1 MVEKKKLFLVDG
13 SSYIYRAFFALPHL
27 STSDGIP
34 TNAVY
39 VFTAMLQRLVNDYKP
54 SLIAIV
60 LDAPGPTFRHEVY
73 QSYKANRPKMP
84 DSLAAQIPYIKEVIQ
99 AFNIPVVEKEG
110 FEADDII
117 ATLAKQAEADGAEVT
132 IITGDKDL
140 LQLVTGHITLFD
152 TMKDTATDVD
162 AVKKKIGVTPE
173 QAIEVFGLTGDKI
186 DNVPGVP
193 GIGDKTAIEL
203 IQQFGSIEAIYQN
216 LDAIP
221 KKKVREALSNHREQ
235 AFLSRQLVTVDTSV
249 PIDSKW
255 NELQIGEP
263 DLEALRQLYKR
274 FEFTRFLKNLPREQA
289 KNKNYQLISNLD
301 EARTLLSRLRE
312 QGIFALDLETT
323 SEDPMRAEI
332 VGVSFACKEHE
343 AFYIP
348 VAHRNVEQQVEKEL
362 LLRELKSL
370 LEDER
375 IKKIGQNLKYEFIIF
390 KRHGITLRGIYC
402 DTMIASYLLN
412 PSKHN
417 HNLDDIAMDYLDYRT
432 TSFKEV
438 TGSGKTAVPFDQVA
452 IETAKNYACEDS
464 DITYIL
470 SGLLLPRLKEDGFQE
485 LFTEVELPL
494 LKVLAYMEMAGV
506 KINEGLLKKL
516 SEEYAI
522 TLDAITKKIYELAGD
537 EFNINSPQQ
546 MGKILFE
553 KLKLPGAKKT
563 KTGYSTDI
571 SVLTN
576 LARVHPLPAEILSF
590 RTLSKLKS
598 TYIDS
603 MPDLVNPQT
612 GRIHT
617 SYNQTVTATG
627 RLSSSKPNLQNI
639 PIRTVE
645 GKRIRAAFITEP
657 GWKML
662 SADYSQIELRIL
674 AHLSQD
680 QTLLDAFVHD
690 EDIHTRTAA
699 EIWGVK
705 PQEVTAQMRREA
717 KVINFGI
724 VYGMSAFGLSQQLEI
739 EPRLAQAYIDDYFRK
754 YKGVQRYSDEVIKD
768 AQEKGY
774 AITLLNRR
782 RYLPEIKSGNVTA
795 RKFAER
801 TAINTPIQGTAAD
814 LIKVAMIRIFD
825 KMRQEKFAGRMI
837 LQVHDEL
844 IFEAPEPEIEP
855 LSRLVKVEM
864 EGVIQMSVPLKVDMS
879 WGNNWSEVL

>member
-263 DLEALRQLYKR
+263 DIEALRQIYKR
-274 FEFTRFLKNLPREQA
+274 FEFTRFLKNLPRGQA
-289 KNKNYQLISNLD
+289 KNKNYQLISNLE
-301 EARTLLSRLRE
+301 EARTLLTRLRE

-362 LLRELKSL
+362 LLQELKSL

-438 TGSGKTAVPFDQVA
+438 TGSGKSAVTFDAVP
-452 IETAKNYACEDS
+452 IEPAKDYACEDS

-657 GWKML
+657 GWKLL

-814 LIKVAMIRIFD
+814 LIKVAMIRIFN

>member
-263 DLEALRQLYKR
+263 DIEALRQIYKR
-274 FEFTRFLKNLPREQA
+274 FEFTRFLKNLPRGQA
-289 KNKNYQLISNLD
+289 KNKNYQLISNLE
-301 EARTLLSRLRE
+301 EARTLLARLRE

>member
-1 MVEKKKLFLVDG
+1 MVEKKRLFLVDG

-27 STSDGIP
+27 STSDGMP
-34 TNAVY
+34 TNALY
-39 VFTAMLQRLVNDYKP
+39 GFTAMLNRLLQDYRP
-54 SLIAIV
+54 AYMAIV

-73 QSYKANRPKMP
+73 QSYKANRPQMP
-84 DSLAAQIPYIKEVIQ
+84 ESLAAQIPYIKEIIR

-110 FEADDII
+110 YEADDII

-140 LQLVTGHITLFD
+140 FQLVSSNITLFD
-152 TMKDTATDVD
+152 TMKDTGTDVA
-162 AVKKKIGVTPE
+162 AVRKKIGVNPE
-173 QAIEVFGLTGDKI
+173 QATEVFGLTGDTV

-193 GIGDKTAIEL
+193 GIGEKTAIQL
-203 IQQFGSIEAIYQN
+203 IQQFGSIDVLYQN

-221 KKKVREALSNHREQ
+221 KKKVRDALRNNREL
-235 AFLSRQLVTVDTSV
+235 AFLSKQLVTVDCQV
-249 PIDSKW
+249 PIDCSW
-255 NELQIGEP
+255 QALRPGEP
-263 DLEALRQLYKR
+263 NIEALRQLYKR

-289 KNKNYQLISNLD
+289 TPKHYQLINHPD
-301 EARTLLSRLRE
+301 QMRTLFSRLRE
-312 QGIFALDLETT
+312 QGVFALDLETT
-323 SEDPMRAEI
+323 SEQPMRAAI
-332 VGVSFACKEHE
+332 IGISLSCAQHE

-348 VAHRNVEQQVEKEL
+348 VGHRQVAPQIDKGL
-362 LLRELKSL
+362 LLQELKPL

-375 IKKIGQNLKYEFIIF
+375 IKKIGQNLKYEYIIF

-417 HNLDDIAMDYLDYRT
+417 HNLDDIAMDHLDYRM
-432 TSFKEV
+432 TSFKEL
-438 TGSGKTAVPFDQVA
+438 TGSGKNTITFDAVP
-452 IETAKNYACEDS
+452 IEQARDYACADA

-470 SGLLLPRLKEDGFQE
+470 SGLLLQRLAENGFQE
-485 LFTEVELPL
+485 LFTQVELPL
-494 LKVLAYMEMAGV
+494 LEVLAHMEMTGV
-506 KINEGLLKKL
+506 KINAELLRQL
-516 SEEYAI
+516 SEEYSRTLEEI
-522 TLDAITKKIYELAGD
+522 TRKIYQLAGE

-546 MGKILFE
+546 LGKILFE
-553 KLKLPGAKKT
+553 KLQLPGGKKT

-571 SVLTN
+571 SVLTT
-576 LARVHPLPAEILSF
+576 LARVHPLPAQILLF
-590 RTLSKLKS
+590 RTLAKLKS
-598 TYIDS
+598 TYIDR
-603 MPDLVNPQT
+603 MPELIHPET

-627 RLSSSKPNLQNI
+627 RLSSSEPNLQNI
-639 PIRTVE
+639 PIRTEE
-645 GKRIRAAFITEP
+645 GKRIHAAFITES

-674 AHLSQD
+674 AHLSRD
-680 QTLLDAFVHD
+680 PTLIDAFAHN

-705 PQEVTAQMRREA
+705 PEEVTPQMRREA

-754 YKGVQRYSDEVIKD
+754 YKGVQRYIDEVIKE

-774 AITLLNRR
+774 VTTLLNRR
-782 RYLPEIKSGNVTA
+782 RYLPEITSNNVAA

-814 LIKVAMIRIFD
+814 LIKVAMIRIFK
-825 KMRQEKFAGRMI
+825 KMRQQQFSGRMI

-844 IFEAPEPEIEP
+844 IFEAPEHEIP
-855 LSRLVKVEM
+855 SLMSLVKAEM
-864 EGVIQMSVPLKVDMS
+864 EGVIEIAVPLKVDMS

>member
-274 FEFTRFLKNLPREQA
+274 FEFTRFLKNLPRGQA
-289 KNKNYQLISNLD
+289 KNKNYQLISNLE
-301 EARTLLSRLRE
+301 EARTLLARLRE

-348 VAHRNVEQQVEKEL
+348 VAHQTVVQQVDKEL
-362 LLRELKSL
+362 LLQELKPL

-814 LIKVAMIRIFD
+814 LIKVAMIRIFN

>member
-814 LIKVAMIRIFD
+814 LIKVAMIRIFN

-879 WGNNWSEVL
+879 CGNNWSEVL

>member
-1 MVEKKKLFLVDG
+1 MVEKKRLFLVDG

-27 STSDGIP
+27 STSDGMP
-34 TNAVY
+34 TNALY
-39 VFTAMLQRLVNDYKP
+39 GFTAMLNRLLQDYRP
-54 SLIAIV
+54 AYMAIV

-73 QSYKANRPKMP
+73 QSYKANRPQMP
-84 DSLAAQIPYIKEVIQ
+84 ESLTAQIPYIKEIIR

-110 FEADDII
+110 YEADDII

-140 LQLVTGHITLFD
+140 FQLVSSNITLFD
-152 TMKDTATDVD
+152 TMKDTGTDVA
-162 AVKKKIGVTPE
+162 AVRKKIGVNPE
-173 QAIEVFGLTGDKI
+173 QATEVFGLTGDTV

-193 GIGDKTAIEL
+193 GIGEKTAIQL
-203 IQQFGSIEAIYQN
+203 IQQFGSIDVLYQN

-221 KKKVREALSNHREQ
+221 KKKVRDALRNNREL
-235 AFLSRQLVTVDTSV
+235 AFLSKQLVTVDCQV
-249 PIDSKW
+249 PIDCSW
-255 NELQIGEP
+255 QELRPGEP
-263 DLEALRQLYKR
+263 NIEALRQLYKR

-289 KNKNYQLISNLD
+289 TPKHYQLINHPD
-301 EARTLLSRLRE
+301 QMRTLFSRLRE
-312 QGIFALDLETT
+312 QGMFALDLETT
-323 SEDPMRAEI
+323 SEQPMRAAI
-332 VGVSFACKEHE
+332 IGISLSCAQHE

-348 VAHRNVEQQVEKEL
+348 VGHRQVAPQIDKGL
-362 LLRELKSL
+362 LLQELKPL

-375 IKKIGQNLKYEFIIF
+375 IKKIGQNLKYEYIIF

-417 HNLDDIAMDYLDYRT
+417 HNLDDIAMDHLDYRM
-432 TSFKEV
+432 TSFKEL
-438 TGSGKTAVPFDQVA
+438 TGSGKNTITFDAVP
-452 IETAKNYACEDS
+452 IEQARDYACADA

-470 SGLLLPRLKEDGFQE
+470 SGLLLQRLAENGFQE
-485 LFTEVELPL
+485 LFTQVELPL
-494 LKVLAYMEMAGV
+494 LEVLAHMEMTGV
-506 KINEGLLKKL
+506 KINAELLRQL
-516 SEEYAI
+516 SEEYSRTLEEI
-522 TLDAITKKIYELAGD
+522 TRKIYQLAGE

-546 MGKILFE
+546 LGKILFE
-553 KLKLPGAKKT
+553 KLQLPGGKKT

-571 SVLTN
+571 SVLTT
-576 LARVHPLPAEILSF
+576 LARVHPLPAQILLF
-590 RTLSKLKS
+590 RTLAKLKS
-598 TYIDS
+598 TYIDR
-603 MPDLVNPQT
+603 MPELIHPET

-627 RLSSSKPNLQNI
+627 RLSSSEPNLQNI
-639 PIRTVE
+639 PIRTEE
-645 GKRIRAAFITEP
+645 GKRIRAAFITES

-674 AHLSQD
+674 AHLSRD
-680 QTLLDAFVHD
+680 PTLIDAFSHN

-705 PQEVTAQMRREA
+705 PEEVTPQMRREA

-754 YKGVQRYSDEVIKD
+754 YKGVQRYIGEVIKE

-774 AITLLNRR
+774 VTTLLNRR
-782 RYLPEIKSGNVTA
+782 RYLPEITSNNVAA

-814 LIKVAMIRIFD
+814 LIKVAMIRIFK
-825 KMRQEKFAGRMI
+825 KMRQQQFSGRMI

-844 IFEAPEPEIEP
+844 IFEAPEHEIP
-855 LSRLVKVEM
+855 SLMSLVKVEM
-864 EGVIQMSVPLKVDMS
+864 EGVIEIAVPLKVDMS

>member
-13 SSYIYRAFFALPHL
+13 SSYIYRAFFALPQL

-39 VFTAMLQRLVNDYKP
+39 GFTTMLNRLVNDYQP

-73 QSYKANRPKMP
+73 QSYKANRPRMP
-84 DSLAAQIPYIKEVIQ
+84 DSLAAQIPSIKEVIQ

-117 ATLAKQAEADGAEVT
+117 ATLAKQAEAAGAEVT

-140 LQLVTGHITLFD
+140 LQLVTGHITLVD
-152 TMKDTATDVD
+152 TMKDTVTDVD
-162 AVKKKIGVTPE
+162 AVNKKIGVTPE

-193 GIGDKTAIEL
+193 GIGEKTAIEL

-221 KKKVREALSNHREQ
+221 RKKVREALDKHREQ
-235 AFLSRQLVTVDTSV
+235 AFLSRQLVTVDSSV
-249 PIDSKW
+249 PVDSKW

-263 DLEALRQLYKR
+263 DIEVLRQLYKR
-274 FEFTRFLKNLPREQA
+274 FEFTRLLKNLPREKA

-301 EARTLLSRLRE
+301 AARMLLSRLRE

-332 VGVSFACKEHE
+332 VGVSFSCKEHE

-348 VAHRNVEQQVEKEL
+348 VAHRNVEQQVEKGL
-362 LLRELKSL
+362 LLQELKPL
-370 LEDER
+370 LEDES

-390 KRHGITLRGIYC
+390 KRHGITLRGVYC

-438 TGSGKTAVPFDQVA
+438 TGSGKNALTFDAVP
-452 IETAKNYACEDS
+452 IEPAKDYACEDS

-494 LKVLAYMEMAGV
+494 LEILGYMEMAGV
-506 KINEGLLKKL
+506 KIDGGLLKQL
-516 SEEYAI
+516 SEEYAL
-522 TLDAITKKIYELAGD
+522 TLEAITKKIYALAGE

-576 LARVHPLPAEILSF
+576 LARVHPLPAEIVSF

-603 MPDLVNPQT
+603 MPELVNPQT

-627 RLSSSKPNLQNI
+627 RLSSSEPNLQNI
-639 PIRTVE
+639 PIRTEE

-680 QTLLDAFVHD
+680 QTLIDAFVHD

-705 PQEVTAQMRREA
+705 PQEVTSQMRREA

-754 YKGVQRYSDEVIKD
+754 YKGVQRYIDEVIKE

-774 AITLLNRR
+774 AITLFNRR
-782 RYLPEIKSGNVTA
+782 RYLPEITSGNVTA

-814 LIKVAMIRIFD
+814 LIKVAMIRIFN
-825 KMRQEKFAGRMI
+825 KMREQQLTGRMI

-844 IFEAPEPEIEP
+844 IFEAPEPEIEL
-855 LSRLVKVEM
+855 LSRLVKAEM
-864 EGVIQMSVPLKVDMS
+864 EGVIKMSVPLKVDMS

>member
-1 MVEKKKLFLVDG
+1 MKH
-13 SSYIYRAFFALPHL
+13 SI
-27 STSDGIP
+27 
-34 TNAVY
+34 
-39 VFTAMLQRLVNDYKP
+39 
-54 SLIAIV
+54 
-60 LDAPGPTFRHEVY
+60 FRW
-73 QSYKANRPKMP
+73 
-84 DSLAAQIPYIKEVIQ
+84 
-99 AFNIPVVEKEG
+99 
-110 FEADDII
+110 
-117 ATLAKQAEADGAEVT
+117 
-132 IITGDKDL
+132 
-140 LQLVTGHITLFD
+140 
-152 TMKDTATDVD
+152 
-162 AVKKKIGVTPE
+162 
-173 QAIEVFGLTGDKI
+173 LT
-186 DNVPGVP
+186 
-193 GIGDKTAIEL
+193 
-203 IQQFGSIEAIYQN
+203 
-216 LDAIP
+216 
-221 KKKVREALSNHREQ
+221 
-235 AFLSRQLVTVDTSV
+235 
-249 PIDSKW
+249 
-255 NELQIGEP
+255 
-263 DLEALRQLYKR
+263 
-274 FEFTRFLKNLPREQA
+274 
-289 KNKNYQLISNLD
+289 
-301 EARTLLSRLRE
+301 
-312 QGIFALDLETT
+312 
-323 SEDPMRAEI
+323 
-332 VGVSFACKEHE
+332 
-343 AFYIP
+343 
-348 VAHRNVEQQVEKEL
+348 RNVEQQVDKEL
-362 LLRELKSL
+362 LLQELKPL

-438 TGSGKTAVPFDQVA
+438 TGSGKNAVTFDAVP
-452 IETAKNYACEDS
+452 IETAKDYACEDS

-494 LKVLAYMEMAGV
+494 LEVLAYMEMAGV
-506 KINEGLLKKL
+506 KINVGLLKQL

-603 MPDLVNPQT
+603 MPELINPQT

-627 RLSSSKPNLQNI
+627 RLSSSEPNLQNI
-639 PIRTVE
+639 PIRTEE

-680 QTLLDAFVHD
+680 QTLIDAFVHD

-754 YKGVQRYSDEVIKD
+754 YKGVQRYIDEVIKD

-782 RYLPEIKSGNVTA
+782 RYLPEITSGNVTA

-814 LIKVAMIRIFD
+814 LIKVAMIRIFN
-825 KMRQEKFAGRMI
+825 KMRQEKFVGRMI

-864 EGVIQMSVPLKVDMS
+864 EGVIKMSVPLKVDMS

>member
-1 MVEKKKLFLVDG
+1 
-13 SSYIYRAFFALPHL
+13 
-27 STSDGIP
+27 
-34 TNAVY
+34 
-39 VFTAMLQRLVNDYKP
+39 MLNRLVNDYQP

-73 QSYKANRPKMP
+73 QSYKANRPRMP

-117 ATLAKQAEADGAEVT
+117 ATLAKQAEAAGAEVT

-140 LQLVTGHITLFD
+140 IQLVTGHITLVD
-152 TMKDTATDVD
+152 TMKNTVTDVD
-162 AVKKKIGVTPE
+162 AVNKKIGVTPE

-193 GIGDKTAIEL
+193 GIGEKTAIDL

-221 KKKVREALSNHREQ
+221 RKKVREVLDKHREQ
-235 AFLSRQLVTVDTSV
+235 AFLSRQLVTVDSSV
-249 PIDSKW
+249 PVDSKW
-255 NELQIGEP
+255 HELQIGEP
-263 DLEALRQLYKR
+263 DIEVLRQLYKR
-274 FEFTRFLKNLPREQA
+274 FEFTRLLKNLPREKA
-289 KNKNYQLISNLD
+289 KNKNYQLISNLNA
-301 EARTLLSRLRE
+301 ARTLLSRLRE

-332 VGVSFACKEHE
+332 VGLSFSCKEHE

-348 VAHRNVEQQVEKEL
+348 VAHRNVEQQVEKGL
-362 LLRELKSL
+362 LQQELKPL
-370 LEDER
+370 LEDES

-390 KRHGITLRGIYC
+390 KRHGITLRGVYC

-417 HNLDDIAMDYLDYRT
+417 HNLDDIAMDYLDYHT

-438 TGSGKTAVPFDQVA
+438 TGSGKNALTFDAVP
-452 IETAKNYACEDS
+452 IEPAKDYACEDS

-470 SGLLLPRLKEDGFQE
+470 SSLLLPRLKEDGFQE

-494 LKVLAYMEMAGV
+494 LEVLAYMEMAGV
-506 KINEGLLKKL
+506 KIDGGLLKQL
-516 SEEYAI
+516 SEEYAL
-522 TLDAITKKIYELAGD
+522 TLEAITKKIYALAGE

-576 LARVHPLPAEILSF
+576 LARVHPLPAEIVSF

-603 MPDLVNPQT
+603 MPELVNPQT

-627 RLSSSKPNLQNI
+627 RLSSSEPNLQNI
-639 PIRTVE
+639 PIRTEE

-680 QTLLDAFVHD
+680 QTLIDAFVHD

-754 YKGVQRYSDEVIKD
+754 YKGVQRYIDEVIKE

-774 AITLLNRR
+774 AITLFNRR
-782 RYLPEIKSGNVTA
+782 RYLPEITSGNVTA

-814 LIKVAMIRIFD
+814 LIKVAMIRIFN
-825 KMRQEKFAGRMI
+825 KMGEQQLTARMI

-844 IFEAPEPEIEP
+844 IFEAPELEIEP
-855 LSRLVKVEM
+855 LSRLVKAEM
-864 EGVIQMSVPLKVDMS
+864 EGVIKMSVPLKVDMS

>member
-814 LIKVAMIRIFD
+814 LIKVAMIRIFN

>member
-1 MVEKKKLFLVDG
+1 MNEKKKLFLVDG
-13 SSYIYRAFFALPHL
+13 SSYIYRAFFALPQL

-39 VFTAMLQRLVNDYKP
+39 GFTTMLNRLVNDYKP

-73 QSYKANRPKMP
+73 QSYKANRPRMP
-84 DSLAAQIPYIKEVIQ
+84 DSLAAQIPSIKEVIQ
-99 AFNIPVVEKEG
+99 AFNIPVVEKAG

-140 LQLVTGHITLFD
+140 IQMVTGYITLFD
-152 TMKDTATDVD
+152 TMKDTLTDMD

-173 QAIEVFGLTGDKI
+173 QATEVFGLTGDKV

-193 GIGDKTAIEL
+193 SIGEKTAIEL

-221 KKKVREALSNHREQ
+221 KKKLREALSNHREQ
-235 AFLSRQLVTVDTSV
+235 AFLSRQLVTVDTRV

-289 KNKNYQLISNLD
+289 KNKNYQLISNL
-301 EARTLLSRLRE
+301 EETRTLLDRLRE
-312 QGIFALDLETT
+312 QGMFALDLETT

-348 VAHRNVEQQVEKEL
+348 VAHRNVAQQVDKAL
-362 LLRELKSL
+362 LLQELKPL
-370 LEDER
+370 LEDKN

-438 TGSGKTAVPFDQVA
+438 TGSGKSAVTFDAVP
-452 IETAKNYACEDS
+452 IEPAKDYACEDS

-470 SGLLLPRLKEDGFQE
+470 SGLLLPKLKEDGFQE

-494 LKVLAYMEMAGV
+494 LEVLAYMEMAGI
-506 KINEGLLKKL
+506 KINGVLLKQL
-516 SEEYAI
+516 SEEYAV

-627 RLSSSKPNLQNI
+627 RLSSSEPNLQNI
-639 PIRTVE
+639 PIRTEE

-680 QTLLDAFVHD
+680 QTLIDAFVHD

-705 PQEVTAQMRREA
+705 PHEVTKQMRREA

-754 YKGVQRYSDEVIKD
+754 YKGVQRYIDEVIKD

-774 AITLLNRR
+774 ALTLLNRR
-782 RYLPEIKSGNVTA
+782 RYLTEITSGNVPA

-814 LIKVAMIRIFD
+814 LIKVTMIRIFN
-825 KMRQEKFAGRMI
+825 KMRQQKLAGRMI

-844 IFEAPEPEIEP
+844 IFEAPEEEIES
-855 LSRLVKVEM
+855 LSRLVKAEM
-864 EGVIQMSVPLKVDMS
+864 ENVLEMSVPLKVDMS

>member
-13 SSYIYRAFFALPHL
+13 SSYIYRAFFALPQL

-39 VFTAMLQRLVNDYKP
+39 GFTTMLNRLVNDYQP

-73 QSYKANRPKMP
+73 QSYKANRPRMP

-99 AFNIPVVEKEG
+99 AFNIPMVEKEG

-152 TMKDTATDVD
+152 TMKDIATDVD

-173 QAIEVFGLTGDKI
+173 QAIEVFGLTGDKV

-193 GIGDKTAIEL
+193 GIGEKTAIEL

-221 KKKVREALSNHREQ
+221 KKKLREALSNHREQ

-249 PIDSKW
+249 PIESKW
-255 NELQIGEP
+255 HELQIGEP
-263 DLEALRQLYKR
+263 DIEALRQLYKR

-289 KNKNYQLISNLD
+289 KNKNYQLISNFD
-301 EARTLLSRLRE
+301 EARKLLSGFRE
-312 QGIFALDLETT
+312 QGVFALDLETT

-348 VAHRNVEQQVEKEL
+348 VAHRNVEQQVDKAL
-362 LLRELKSL
+362 LLQELKPL

-375 IKKIGQNLKYEFIIF
+375 VKKIGQNLKYEFIIF

-438 TGSGKTAVPFDQVA
+438 TGSGKSAVTFDAVP
-452 IETAKNYACEDS
+452 IETAKDYACEDS

-485 LFTEVELPL
+485 LFTGVELPL
-494 LKVLAYMEMAGV
+494 LEVLAYMEMAGI
-506 KINEGLLKKL
+506 KINVGLLKQL

-603 MPDLVNPQT
+603 MPELINPQT

-627 RLSSSKPNLQNI
+627 RLSSSEPNLQNI
-639 PIRTVE
+639 PIRTEE

-680 QTLLDAFVHD
+680 QTLIDAFVHD

-705 PQEVTAQMRREA
+705 PQEVTSQMRREA

-754 YKGVQRYSDEVIKD
+754 YKGVQRYIDEVIKD

-774 AITLLNRR
+774 ALTLLNRR
-782 RYLPEIKSGNVTA
+782 RYLPEITSGNVTA

-814 LIKVAMIRIFD
+814 LIKVAMIRIFN
-825 KMRQEKFAGRMI
+825 KMRQEKFTGRMI

-844 IFEAPEPEIEP
+844 IFEAPEQEIES
-855 LSRLVKVEM
+855 LGRLVKAEM
-864 EGVIQMSVPLKVDMS
+864 EGVIEMSVPLKVDMS

>member
-1 MVEKKKLFLVDG
+1 MVEKKRLFLVDG

-34 TNAVY
+34 TNAMY
-39 VFTAMLQRLVNDYKP
+39 GFTAMLNRLLQDYRP
-54 SLIAIV
+54 AYMAIV

-73 QSYKANRPKMP
+73 QSYKANRPQMP
-84 DSLAAQIPYIKEVIQ
+84 ESLAAQIPYIKEIIR

-110 FEADDII
+110 YEADDII

-140 LQLVTGHITLFD
+140 FQLVSSNITLFD
-152 TMKDTATDVD
+152 TMKDTGTDVA
-162 AVKKKIGVTPE
+162 AVRKKIGVNPE
-173 QAIEVFGLTGDKI
+173 QATEVFGLTGDTI

-193 GIGDKTAIEL
+193 GIGEKTAIQL
-203 IQQFGSIEAIYQN
+203 IQQFGSIDALYQN
-216 LDAIP
+216 LEAIP
-221 KKKVREALSNHREQ
+221 KKKVRDALRNNREL
-235 AFLSRQLVTVDTSV
+235 AFLSKQLVTVDCQV
-249 PIDSKW
+249 PIDCSW
-255 NELQIGEP
+255 QDLRPGEP
-263 DLEALRQLYKR
+263 NIEALRQLYKR
-274 FEFTRFLKNLPREQA
+274 FEFTRFLKNLPREQDTH
-289 KNKNYQLISNLD
+289 KHYQLINHPDQMRALF
-301 EARTLLSRLRE
+301 SRLRE
-312 QGIFALDLETT
+312 QGMFALDLETT
-323 SEDPMRAEI
+323 SEQPMRAEI
-332 VGVSFACKEHE
+332 IGISLSCAQHE
-343 AFYIP
+343 AFYLP
-348 VAHRNVEQQVEKEL
+348 VGHRQVTPQIDKGL
-362 LLRELKSL
+362 LLQELKPL

-375 IKKIGQNLKYEFIIF
+375 IKKIGQNLKYEYIIF

-417 HNLDDIAMDYLDYRT
+417 HNLDDIAMDHLDYRM
-432 TSFKEV
+432 TSFKEI
-438 TGSGKTAVPFDQVA
+438 TGSGKNAITFDAVP
-452 IETAKNYACEDS
+452 IEQARDYACADA

-470 SGLLLPRLKEDGFQE
+470 SGLLLQRLAEDGFQE

-494 LKVLAYMEMAGV
+494 LEVLAHMEMAGV
-506 KINEGLLKKL
+506 KINTELLRQL
-516 SEEYAI
+516 SEEYSRTLEEI
-522 TLDAITKKIYELAGD
+522 TRKIYQLAGE

-546 MGKILFE
+546 LGKILFE
-553 KLKLPGAKKT
+553 KLQLPGGKKT

-571 SVLTN
+571 SVLTT
-576 LARVHPLPAEILSF
+576 LARVHPLPAQILLF
-590 RTLSKLKS
+590 RTLAKLKS
-598 TYIDS
+598 TYIDR
-603 MPDLVNPQT
+603 MPELIHPET

-627 RLSSSKPNLQNI
+627 RLSSSEPNLQNI
-639 PIRTVE
+639 PIRTEE
-645 GKRIRAAFITEP
+645 GKRIRAAFITES

-674 AHLSQD
+674 AHLSRD
-680 QTLLDAFVHD
+680 PTLIDAFAHN

-705 PQEVTAQMRREA
+705 PEEVTPQMRREA

-724 VYGMSAFGLSQQLEI
+724 VYGMSAYGLSQQLEI

-754 YKGVQRYSDEVIKD
+754 YKGVQRYIDEVIKE

-774 AITLLNRR
+774 VTTLLNRR
-782 RYLPEIKSGNVTA
+782 RYLPEITSNNVAA

-814 LIKVAMIRIFD
+814 LIKVAMIRIFN
-825 KMRQEKFAGRMI
+825 KMRQQQFSGRMI

-844 IFEAPEPEIEP
+844 IFEAPEHEIP
-855 LSRLVKVEM
+855 SLMNLVKTEM
-864 EGVIQMSVPLKVDMS
+864 EGVIEIAVPLKVDMS
-879 WGNNWSEVL
+879 WGNDWSEVL